1 MKNTVKNVPAPEK
14 AALTPLGA
22 LKYIIC
28 YSSVL
33 FTAIS
38 VVVLI
43 AQALSASE
51 SGITFADPARFLA
64 IYPFALFAAAAS
76 LVFKAKMNTFWKI
89 LIHYGVSVV
98 AFYLF
103 ICAPIKEYI
112 NSVAI
117 VALVSILYFI
127 CAAIEVSIRA
137 SIERKKRDSVP
148 YQSVYGKITRK

>member
-1 MKNTVKNVPAPEK
+1 MNQSTSANEK
-14 AALTPLGA
+14 TTLTPLGA

-33 FTAIS
+33 FTAIALI
-38 VVVLI
+38 VLI
-43 AQALSASE
+43 AQAASATE
-51 SGITFADPARFLA
+51 SGVAFADPARFLA

-76 LVFKAKMNTFWKI
+76 LVFKTKMNTLLKI
-89 LIHYGVSVV
+89 LIHYGVSVI

-103 ICAPIKEYI
+103 ICAPIKEHI

-127 CAAIEVSIRA
+127 GAAIEVCIRSSIQK
-137 SIERKKRDSVP
+137 KKRDSVP

>member
-1 MKNTVKNVPAPEK
+1 MKNTTKSAPAPEK

-43 AQALSASE
+43 AQAASATE
-51 SGITFADPARFLA
+51 GGIAFADPARFLA

-76 LVFKAKMNTFWKI
+76 LVFKTKMNTFLKI
-89 LIHYGVSVV
+89 VIHYGVSVV

-103 ICAPIKEYI
+103 ICAPIKEYT
-112 NSVAI
+112 NPLAI
-117 VALVSILYFI
+117 IVLVSLLYFI
-127 CAAIEVSIRA
+127 GAVTEISIRA
-137 SIERKKRDSVP
+137 SIDKKKRDSVP